1 MNEPFRI
8 LVIDDEPL
16 VIEPIK
22 QFLEGNGFEVIT
34 ATDGEV
40 GLELFNQYKPTVVLT
55 DVDMPRLT
63 GIQLLATVKNSS
75 PKHQVI
81 MFSGAGTMEDI
92 VHSLRHGACDYLIK
106 PINFDLL
113 LHTVNSCIEK
123 HQLLINQENYQA
135 NLEKEIAEKT
145 YELVAI
151 LKETIRTLSK
161 ITEVRDPY
169 TAGHQE
175 RVTQLSV
182 EMSKVLGL
190 GSERIE
196 CIRIAGLM
204 HDIGKISIP
213 AEILTKPSK
222 LSDKEFALIKDH
234 SDVGYNMIKNIPFKD
249 MLPCDVAEIVHQH
262 HERMDGSGYPQGLK
276 GDDILFSSR
285 IIAISDV
292 IESMSMHR
300 PYRAA
305 LGLDIALDE
314 INKNK
319 GILYD
324 EECVEAVFSVL
335 SKFSNFDDFLKS
347 LKE

>member
-1 MNEPFRI
+1 MNEPFKI
-8 LVIDDEPL
+8 LLIDDEPL
-16 VIEPIK
+16 VIGPIQ

-34 ATDGEV
+34 ANDGGT
-40 GLELFNQYKPTVVLT
+40 GLKLFNEHKPIVVLT
-55 DVDMPRLT
+55 DIDMPKLT
-63 GIQLLATVKNSS
+63 GVELLSTIKKDY

-81 MFSGAGTMEDI
+81 MFSGAGSMQDI
-92 VHSLRHGACDYLIK
+92 VDSLRHGACDYLMK
-106 PINFDLL
+106 PVNFDLL
-113 LHTVNSCIEK
+113 LHTVNNCIEK
-123 HQLLINQENYQA
+123 YQLLVHQENYRA
-135 NLEKEIAEKT
+135 ELEREVAEKT
-145 YELVAI
+145 QELVII
-151 LKETIRTLSK
+151 LEETIKTLSK
-161 ITEVRDPY
+161 VTEARDPY

-190 GSERIE
+190 KEDRVD
-196 CIRIAGLM
+196 CVRIAGLM

-222 LSDKEFALIKDH
+222 LSDKEFALIKEH
-234 SDVGYNMIKNIPFKD
+234 SDVGYNIIKNIPFKD

-262 HERMDGSGYPQGLK
+262 HERINGSGYPQGLK
-276 GDDILFSSR
+276 GDDILFSSK

-292 IESMSMHR
+292 IESMSTHR

-314 INKNK
+314 ICENK

-324 EECVEAVFSVL
+324 AECADAAYELL
-335 SKFSNFDDFLKS
+335 SKFNNFNEFLES